1 MKWKCLHRFQK
12 AKAAGMTDD
21 EASAKIAAG
30 MQGMMTR
37 KKIKAGNA
45 DQFADA
51 DRESKIQ
58 ARKDKKQPAEE

>member
-1 MKWKCLHRFQK
+1 
-12 AKAAGMTDD
+12 MTDD
-21 EASAKIAAG
+21 EAAAKIAAG